1 MPFDPFV
8 IPFSI
13 GTIFLL
19 VFIIFKFR
27 SWISRM
33 TKAEKARLRNSFFS
47 HKVFIASWEVFM
59 ESLLHRKIFKVNPVL
74 GYMHMSLAFGWFM
87 LIAVGNLESRLH
99 NLTAMNLPYYP
110 IFFKFFVHDK
120 PNTPFSNGFTFLMD
134 FFLALVLS
142 GVLLAILKR
151 FSFRPFGLK
160 KSTKLRKR
168 DNFALICL
176 WFIFPLRLLAES
188 FTSATYQSGGFL
200 TGSLGNL
207 FSHISYAPQLAYASW
222 WMYSIALGSF
232 FCALPFSRYMHIP
245 TEVLLI
251 YMRNFG
257 IKERRDFGA
266 FSEIEVYSCPRC
278 GICIDKCQL
287 FTATGITNTQ
297 SVYFIY
303 SIRNNLVKEDIA
315 FNCMVCGR
323 CQEYCPVDINTNG
336 LRLTQR
342 KRFTGTD
349 VSGINYLVPAE
360 VNKADVIYFAG
371 CMTHLTPSVKLSMTK
386 ILDASGINYLF
397 IDEDGSVCC
406 GRPLILAGKSKK
418 AKELIEYNK
427 NMILNT
433 GAHTLVTSCP
443 ICYKSFT
450 EDYKLNGVRVVHH
463 SEYLLELAEKNLI
476 RFEKT
481 NLAVVY
487 HDPCELGRGSGI
499 YEQPRNLIKQFA
511 SLRPVRHE
519 KNKALCCGGS
529 LGLLEIS
536 NEQRNKIITE
546 SVNMLTKDH
555 PDMLLTACPLCKK
568 TFSGKSDVEVKDIAE
583 LIAGAMC

>member
-13 GTIFLL
+13 GTLFLL
-19 VFIIFKFR
+19 GFVLLKFR
-27 SWISRM
+27 KWISRM
-33 TKAEKARLRNSFFS
+33 TRAEKARIGNGIFS
-47 HKVFIASWEVFM
+47 HRVFNATWEVLM
-59 ESLLHRKIFKVNPVL
+59 ESLLHRKIFKVNPLL
-74 GYMHMSLAFGWFM
+74 GFMHMSLAFGWFM

-99 NLTAMNLPYYP
+99 NLTATNPPYYP

-120 PNTPFSNGFTFLMD
+120 PNTAFSNGFTFIMD

-142 GVLLAILKR
+142 GVLLALFKR

-160 KSTKLRKR
+160 KSTKLKKR

-176 WFIFPLRLLAES
+176 WFIFPTRLLAES
-188 FTSATYQSGGFL
+188 FTSASYQSGGFL

-207 FSHISYAPQLAYASW
+207 FSHLSYAPQLAYLSW
-222 WMYSIALGSF
+222 WTYSLALGSF

-251 YMRNFG
+251 YLRNFG

-287 FTATGITNTQ
+287 FTATNISNTQ

-303 SIRNNLVKEDIA
+303 SIRNNIVKEDVA

-323 CQEYCPVDINTNG
+323 CQEYCPVDINANG

-342 KRFTGTD
+342 KKFVGAD
-349 VSGINYLVPAE
+349 VSGLNYLKPIPVP
-360 VNKADVIYFAG
+360 KADVVYFAG
-371 CMTHLTPSVKLSMTK
+371 CMTHLTPAIKLAMTK

-418 AKELIEYNK
+418 AKELIEYNR
-427 NMILNT
+427 NLILQT
-433 GAHTLVTSCP
+433 SAHTLVTSCP

-450 EDYKLNGVRVVHH
+450 EDYKLDGIRIVHH
-463 SEYLLELAEKNLI
+463 SEYLLELADKNLI
-476 RFEKT
+476 NIDKT
-481 NLAVVY
+481 NLSVVY

-499 YEQPRNLIKQFA
+499 YEQPRNLINKFA
-511 SLRPVRHE
+511 DLRPVKYE

-529 LGLLEIS
+529 LGLIEIT
-536 NEQRNKIITE
+536 NDQRNKIIDE
-546 SVNMLTKDH
+546 SVAVLVKDK

-568 TFSGKSDVEVKDIAE
+568 TFSGRSSVAVKDIAE
-583 LIAGAMC
+583 LVADSMI